1 MQRCVSVIVAFS
13 LGLLLGSFTGMSP
26 RSATSNVSK
35 TPHSATSPSEPQTV
49 RAPTSR
55 KAILSK
61 GDEYVIFEI
70 HDDFDVNVFVGPTKS
85 VISRLEER
93 FMWLDQITNN
103 IDNKISSNERGRMAY
118 LEMMK
123 SMVSGVVFLESELAV
138 GLDSKPAHMDLNNRK
153 QGLDWAYL
161 GDTMTGWIRL
171 DNVRTLLTD
180 IVMRNVTG
188 DYIETGV

>member
-1 MQRCVSVIVAFS
+1 
-13 LGLLLGSFTGMSP
+13 
-26 RSATSNVSK
+26 
-35 TPHSATSPSEPQTV
+35 
-49 RAPTSR
+49 
-55 KAILSK
+55 
-61 GDEYVIFEI
+61 
-70 HDDFDVNVFVGPTKS
+70 
-85 VISRLEER
+85 
-93 FMWLDQITNN
+93 MWLDQITNN